1 MLKGDVASD
10 KAFGSHV
17 FCNSLQITTRP
28 RKRMKKAMPLKQM
41 LLRTLLLW

>member
-17 FCNSLQITTRP
+17 FCNSLQVAKRP

-41 LLRTLLLW
+41 SLRTLLLW